1 MELLKTPLERLAQ
14 ERQLL
19 TDLEK
24 EKNSF
29 KIQEWNSTDTNELH
43 LNFSLKIGTIDFNG
57 VLVYPELFP
66 ELPAYIRPQKSGE
79 RWSILHQYG
88 GSGVLCLE
96 YGPDNWNT
104 NISGVDLVRSAQLLL
119 LTDAMTVLEMNVEPV
134 PSRHS
139 ETIGQKLRSV
149 SERFI
154 ETPMLRHIL
163 LGSDSEKMDFKIA
176 ISSFRDKTVIVPTNI
191 QNKPLPDIVPSFS
204 NERFELSGWA
214 IRIDSVPQLKESVN
228 DRVSLESFL
237 GNLWPAQ
244 EEFTSSIQP
253 ILLYD
258 IKGNLELFLVNNTA
272 PLFVSYPAINLHD
285 DQSQR
290 LPAQFSH
297 LNDIRVAI
305 VGLGSLGSKIAISLA
320 RSGCKNF
327 LLIDDD
333 ILLPHNL
340 VRNELNWLDVG
351 FAKTYA
357 VERALKRTALD
368 IQVETYEM
376 QIGGQEN
383 PHLNSNIANAIATC
397 NLIVD
402 ATANTHTF
410 LTLAAI
416 AKRKHIPMVWGEIF
430 GGGGGAMMARSRPT
444 LDASPLELRNHIYG
458 VLQTLEPIPEGKVNN
473 YGFQTQNQTYIASDA
488 DVTALAASMTQ
499 FTLDTLCTIDEQ
511 SSYPYSAYLIGFRKY
526 WIFQCPFDTRPID
539 CSGALVTESPTDKQ
553 ISERENGNSIEEP
566 EPMKG

>member
-1 MELLKTPLERLAQ
+1 MNVQQT
-14 ERQLL
+14 
-19 TDLEK
+19 
-24 EKNSF
+24 
-29 KIQEWNSTDTNELH
+29 
-43 LNFSLKIGTIDFNG
+43 
-57 VLVYPELFP
+57 LVYPELFP
-66 ELPAYIRPQKSGE
+66 ELPAYIRPQKTGE
-79 RWSILHQYG
+79 RWSALHQYG

-104 NISGVDLVRSAQLLL
+104 NISGVDLVKSAQILL
-119 LTDAMTVLEMNVEPV
+119 LTDAMTVLEMDVEPV
-134 PSRHS
+134 LSRHS
-139 ETIGQKLRSV
+139 ETIGQKLRGV
-149 SERFI
+149 SKKFI
-154 ETPMLRHIL
+154 ETPMLRQIL
-163 LGSDSEKMDFKIA
+163 LSSDSEKMDFKVA

-191 QNKPLPDIVPSFS
+191 QNKPLSDIVPSFS
-204 NERFELSGWA
+204 NERIELSGWA
-214 IRIDSVPQLKESVN
+214 IRIDFVSQLKKSVN

-244 EEFTSSIQP
+244 EEFTSSIKP
-253 ILLYD
+253 LLLYD
-258 IKGNLELFLVNNTA
+258 LKGNLELFLINNTA

-285 DQSQR
+285 DQNQR
-290 LPAQFSH
+290 LPSQFSY
-297 LNDIRVAI
+297 LSDTRIAI

-333 ILLPHNL
+333 ILAPHNL
-340 VRNELNWLDVG
+340 VRNEFNWLDVG

-368 IQVETYEM
+368 MQVETYEM

-383 PHLNSNIANAIATC
+383 PHLNANIANAIGTC
-397 NLIVD
+397 NLIID
-402 ATANTHTF
+402 ATASSHTF

-416 AKRKHIPMVWGEIF
+416 AKRKHISMVWGEIF

-444 LDASPLELRNHIYG
+444 FDASPLELRNHIYG

-499 FTLDTLCTIDEQ
+499 FTLDTLCTIDEK

-526 WIFQCPFDTRPID
+526 WIFQCPFDTHPID

-553 ISERENGNSIEEP
+553 ISESENGNSIEEP